1 VAQTLVEIWSGI
13 ATAARAIVDAATAV
27 SPDVV
32 VACTRKNV
40 PGTKS
45 YAVRAVRAGG
55 AVMHRLG
62 LSETVLVF
70 PEHRAFLGDEPLRET
85 VRRLRRAAP
94 EKSW

>member
-1 VAQTLVEIWSGI
+1 MPPLRSRRILSLP
-13 ATAARAIVDAATAV
+13 ARART
-27 SPDVV
+27 
-32 VACTRKNV
+32 C

-62 LSETVLVF
+62 LSETILVF
-70 PEHRAFLGDEPLRET
+70 PEHRAFLTEPLHET

-94 EKSW
+94 EKKLVIEVDIDRRGG